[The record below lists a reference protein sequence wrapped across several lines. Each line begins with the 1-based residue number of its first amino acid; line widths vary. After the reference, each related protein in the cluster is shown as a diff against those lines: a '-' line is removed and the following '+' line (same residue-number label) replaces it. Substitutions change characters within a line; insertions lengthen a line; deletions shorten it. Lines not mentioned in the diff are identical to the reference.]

1 MQNRSFKLNSNVV
14 LIMYILKNVC
24 LQSHILNSTLKL
36 FCFQCWSW
44 VMITMCI
51 KKKIKKSY
59 LFDLFNL
66 LFNDK

>member
-1 MQNRSFKLNSNVV
+1 M
-14 LIMYILKNVC
+14 
-24 LQSHILNSTLKL
+24 LKL
-36 FCFQCWSW
+36 GDDNN
-44 VMITMCI
+44 VYK